1 MWLGAKRGVSWW
13 WWRFDGRYGVGVWF
27 GTKRGGLDV
36 VGVGIGSWAADFGW
50 FEGFDGVRGVESG

>member
-1 MWLGAKRGVSWW
+1 VVRDKE
-13 WWRFDGRYGVGVWF
+13 
-27 GTKRGGLDV
+27 GGLDV

>member
-1 MWLGAKRGVSWW
+1 VVVAFRRTLRGRGV
-13 WWRFDGRYGVGVWF
+13 VWD
-27 GTKRGGLDV
+27 KEGGLDV